1 MDREEYEL
9 LSRAFSF
16 AAEAHAGQTRKGGDI
31 PYLSHPL
38 QVSGLVLRHGGS
50 VELAAVALLHD
61 TIEDCA
67 GVTVAVLEKA
77 FGSSIAG
84 RVATLTD
91 LLPGDTPERKG
102 SWLDRKRH
110 YLTQLAAADL
120 GTGLVAACDKLD
132 NLRCVVADIEEHGIE
147 TLERFTGSPG
157 QTRWYYEEVREV
169 VAPGLP
175 TPLLGEIDRLLAA
188 LKRAVPVASPQG

>member
-1 MDREEYEL
+1 MDHEAHEL
-9 LSRAFSF
+9 LSRAFRF
-16 AAEAHAGQTRKGGDI
+16 AAEAHAGQTRKGNEI
-31 PYLSHPL
+31 PYVSHLL
-38 QVSGLVLRHGGS
+38 QVSGLVIRHGGTL
-50 VELAAVALLHD
+50 ELAAVALLHD
-61 TIEDCA
+61 TIEDCS
-67 GVTVAVLEKA
+67 GVTPLVLEET
-77 FGSSIAG
+77 FSTSIAG

-102 SWLDRKRH
+102 HWLDRKRH
-110 YLTQLAAADL
+110 YLTKLEAADA

-132 NLRCVVADIEEHGIE
+132 NLRSVIADIEEFGID

-169 VAPGLP
+169 VAPDLP
-175 TPLLGEIDRLLAA
+175 ASLLREIDRLLAA